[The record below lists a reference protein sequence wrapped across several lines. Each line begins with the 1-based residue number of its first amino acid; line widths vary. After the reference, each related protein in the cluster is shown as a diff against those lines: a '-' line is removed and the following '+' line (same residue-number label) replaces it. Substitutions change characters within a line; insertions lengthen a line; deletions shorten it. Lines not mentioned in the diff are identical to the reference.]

1 MSAPNAASVTCE
13 SINDNFQRETGRIA
27 LGTHRL
33 GLYKDPYLR
42 FVNQSAFPDHMG
54 AIITNTIAQRSLATG
69 SGWSDIGITGGV
81 EVCSETQSSVTN
93 SCLAPV
99 KKVGY
104 AFDQKTF
111 KLRHQAVESDWICLE
126 DVRTSAFPID
136 DVNNYI
142 KILAD
147 NINVEWIKRYDND
160 YLENATKLSVE
171 AGLDQTT
178 TGITFDSDGLAKIS
192 GLTAPTS
199 VLTTGVLRAV
209 YDTLYT
215 DNAGDDGDAVTD
227 DGSPVF
233 NIFSER
239 ATVEQLVKI
248 NEDILQDIRCSDRV
262 NDLLGPNGNMLLPK
276 KSYAGY
282 VFHSRPFPKRFNDG
296 AGADAGKLVE
306 VPPYITAS
314 ATKGTKAIVNPAYK
328 NAKYTSTVIFHPKAM
343 EWLVPNPNLKVG
355 KLVYDA
361 QNYRGDFR
369 WINEYDKQCNPDKNS
384 GYWRAK
390 MACAVKQIFPQW
402 GYYIIHLRCSLA
414 GDLVPCASGSGYGY
428 LVP

>member
-1 MSAPNAASVTCE
+1 MSAPTGLTCE

-42 FVNQSAFPDHMG
+42 LVSQSAFPDHMG
-54 AIITNTIAQRSLATG
+54 AIIKNTIAQRTIATG
-69 SGWSDIGITGGV
+69 TSWEDVGVTGVSG
-81 EVCSETQSSVTN
+81 ETN

-104 AFDQKTF
+104 AFDQKDF
-111 KLRHQAVESDWICLE
+111 RLRHQAVESNWICLE

-147 NINVEWIKRYDND
+147 NVNVEWIKRYDND
-160 YLENATKLSVE
+160 YLANVNILSVE
-171 AGLDQTT
+171 AGFDTQIG
-178 TGITFDSDGLAKIS
+178 TGVAFTNDLATIT

-199 VLTTGVLRAV
+199 VLTTGVLRQI

-233 NIFSER
+233 NVMSDR
-239 ATVEQLVKI
+239 ATIEQLVKL
-248 NEDILQDIRCSDRV
+248 NEDIRQDIRWSDRI

-296 AGADAGKLVE
+296 AEGALVE
-306 VPPYITAS
+306 VPPYVSAGAS
-314 ATKGTKAIVNPAYK
+314 VNGQTKYVVNPAYK

-355 KLVYDA
+355 KLSYDA

-369 WINEYDKQCNPDKNS
+369 WINEFDKTCNPDKNS

-390 MACAVKQIFPQW
+390 MACAVKQIYPQW
-402 GYYIIHLRCSLA
+402 GYYIVHLRCSLA

>member
-1 MSAPNAASVTCE
+1 MSAPTGLSCE
-13 SINDNFQRETGRIA
+13 SINDNFSRETGRIA

-42 FVNQSAFPDHMG
+42 LVSQSAFPDGMG
-54 AIITNTIAQRSLATG
+54 AIIKNTIAQRTVATG
-69 SGWSDIGITGGV
+69 SGWEDVGVTGVSG
-81 EVCSETQSSVTN
+81 ETN

-104 AFDQKTF
+104 AFDQKDF
-111 KLRHQAVESDWICLE
+111 RLRHQAVESNYICLE

-147 NINVEWIKRYDND
+147 NVNVEWIKRYDND
-160 YLENATKLSVE
+160 YLANVNQLSVE
-171 AGLDQTT
+171 AGFDTQIG
-178 TGITFDSDGLAKIS
+178 TGVTFSGDLATIT

-199 VLTTGVLRAV
+199 VLTTGVLRQI

-233 NIFSER
+233 NVMSDR
-239 ATVEQLVKI
+239 ATIEQLVKL
-248 NEDILQDIRCSDRV
+248 NEDIRQDIRWSDRV
-262 NDLLGPNGNMLLPK
+262 NDLLGPNGQMLLPK

-296 AGADAGKLVE
+296 AEGALVE
-306 VPPYITAS
+306 VPPYVSAGAS
-314 ATKGTKAIVNPAYK
+314 VNGQTKYVVNPAYK

-355 KLVYDA
+355 KLTYDA

-369 WINEYDKQCNPDKNS
+369 WINEFDKTCNPDKNS

-390 MACAVKQIFPQW
+390 MACAVKQIFPEW
-402 GYYIIHLRCSLA
+402 GYYLIHLRCSLA
-414 GDLVPCASGSGYGY
+414 NDLVPCASGSGYGY

>member
-1 MSAPNAASVTCE
+1 MSAQTATTCE

-27 LGTHRL
+27 LGTYRL
-33 GLYKDPYLR
+33 GLYKDPFLR
-42 FVNQSAFPDHMG
+42 FVTQSAFPDNMG
-54 AIITNTIAQRSLATG
+54 AIVTNTIAQRTVAVG
-69 SGWSDIGITGGV
+69 SGWEDVGVTGVSG
-81 EVCSETQSSVTN
+81 ETN

-99 KKVGY
+99 KTVGY

-111 KLRHQAVESDWICLE
+111 KLRHQAIESNWICLE

-147 NINVEWIKRYDND
+147 NVNKEWIERYDND
-160 YLENATKLSVE
+160 YLAFSTKVSVE
-171 AGLDQTT
+171 PGLSESTST
-178 TGITFDSDGLAKIS
+178 S
-192 GLTAPTS
+192 GFTSALPAPTS
-199 VLTTGVLRAV
+199 VLTLGVLREI
-209 YDTLYT
+209 YDRLYQ

-233 NIFSER
+233 NVFAER
-239 ATVEQLVKI
+239 ATIENLIKLNDDVR
-248 NEDILQDIRCSDRV
+248 QDIRWSDRV
-262 NDLLGPNGNMLLPK
+262 NDLLGANGSSLLPR
-276 KSYAGY
+276 KSYGGY
-282 VFHSRPFPKRFNDG
+282 VFHSRPFPKRFNDDG
-296 AGADAGKLVE
+296 AGGFTEVAPYVSAGASVNGQNK
-306 VPPYITAS
+306 YI
-314 ATKGTKAIVNPAYK
+314 INPAYK
-328 NAKYTSTVIFHPKAM
+328 AAKYTSTVIFHPKAM

-369 WINEYDKQCNPDKNS
+369 WINEYDKNCNPDKNS

-402 GYYIIHLRCSLA
+402 GYYLIHLRCNLA
-414 GDLVPCASGSGYGY
+414 SDLVACPSGAGYGY
-428 LVP
+428 LAG

>member
-1 MSAPNAASVTCE
+1 MSAPSGLTCE

-42 FVNQSAFPDHMG
+42 LVTQSAFPDGMG
-54 AIITNTIAQRSLATG
+54 AIIKNTIAQRTVATG
-69 SGWSDIGITGGV
+69 SGWEDVGVTGVSG
-81 EVCSETQSSVTN
+81 ETN

-104 AFDQKTF
+104 AFDQKDF
-111 KLRHQAVESDWICLE
+111 RLRHQAVESNYICLE

-147 NINVEWIKRYDND
+147 NVNVEWIKRYDND
-160 YLENATKLSVE
+160 YLANVNILSVE
-171 AGLDQTT
+171 AGFDTQIG
-178 TGITFDSDGLAKIS
+178 TGITFSNDLATIT

-199 VLTTGVLRAV
+199 VLTTGVLRQI
-209 YDTLYT
+209 YDALYT

-233 NIFSER
+233 NVMADR
-239 ATVEQLVKI
+239 ATVEQLVKL
-248 NEDILQDIRCSDRV
+248 NEDIRQDIRWSDRI
-262 NDLLGPNGNMLLPK
+262 NDLLGPNGHMLLPK

-296 AGADAGKLVE
+296 AEGTLVE
-306 VPPYITAS
+306 VAPYVSAGAS
-314 ATKGTKAIVNPAYK
+314 VNGQTKFVVNPAYK

-355 KLVYDA
+355 KLTYDA

-369 WINEYDKQCNPDKNS
+369 WINEFDKTCNPDKNS

-402 GYYIIHLRCSLA
+402 GYYLIHLRCSLA

>member
-1 MSAPNAASVTCE
+1 MSAPSGLTCE

-42 FVNQSAFPDHMG
+42 LVTQSAFPDGMG
-54 AIITNTIAQRSLATG
+54 AIIKNTIAQRTVATG
-69 SGWSDIGITGGV
+69 SGWEDVGVTGVSG
-81 EVCSETQSSVTN
+81 ETN

-104 AFDQKTF
+104 AFDQKDF
-111 KLRHQAVESDWICLE
+111 RLRHQAVESNYICLE

-147 NINVEWIKRYDND
+147 NVNVEWIKRYDND
-160 YLENATKLSVE
+160 YLANVNILSVE
-171 AGLDQTT
+171 AGFDTQIG
-178 TGITFDSDGLAKIS
+178 TGITFSNDLATIT

-199 VLTTGVLRAV
+199 VLTTGVLRQI
-209 YDTLYT
+209 YDALYT

-233 NIFSER
+233 NVMADR
-239 ATVEQLVKI
+239 ATVEQLVKL
-248 NEDILQDIRCSDRV
+248 NEDIRQDIRWSDRI
-262 NDLLGPNGNMLLPK
+262 NDLLGPNGHMLLPK

-296 AGADAGKLVE
+296 AEGTLVE
-306 VPPYITAS
+306 VAPYVSAGAS
-314 ATKGTKAIVNPAYK
+314 VNGQTKFVVNPAYK

-355 KLVYDA
+355 KLTYDA

-369 WINEYDKQCNPDKNS
+369 WINEFDKTCNPDKNS

-414 GDLVPCASGSGYGY
+414 NDLVPCASGAGYGY

>member
-1 MSAPNAASVTCE
+1 MSAQVATSCE
-13 SINDNFQRETGRIA
+13 AISDQFVREQGRVA

-42 FVNQSAFPDHMG
+42 LVTQSAFPDHMG
-54 AIITNTIAQRSLATG
+54 KTITNVVAQRTIATG
-69 SGWSDIGITGGV
+69 SGWEEMGISGDPT
-81 EVCSETQSSVTN
+81 SADN
-93 SCLAPV
+93 SCLPPV

-104 AFDQKTF
+104 AFDTKTF
-111 KLRHQAVESDWICLE
+111 SLRHQAVESDWICLE
-126 DVRTSAFPID
+126 DLRTSAFPID
-136 DVNNYI
+136 DINNYV
-142 KILAD
+142 KSLAD
-147 NINVEWIKRYDND
+147 NVNVEWIKRYDND
-160 YLENATKLSVE
+160 YLSHVNILSVE
-171 AGLDQTT
+171 AG
-178 TGITFDSDGLAKIS
+178 FDSQIGTGVTFSGDAATIT

-199 VLTTGVLRAV
+199 VLTTGVLRQI

-233 NIFSER
+233 NVMSDR
-239 ATVEQLVKI
+239 ATIEQLVKI
-248 NEDILQDIRCSDRV
+248 NEDIRQDIRWSDRV
-262 NDLLGPNGNMLLPK
+262 NDLLGPNGQMLLPK

-296 AGADAGKLVE
+296 DGGTLVE
-306 VPPYITAS
+306 VAPYITTGAF
-314 ATKGTKAIVNPAYK
+314 KGTKAVVNPAYK

-355 KLVYDA
+355 KAVYEA

-369 WINEYDKQCNPDKNS
+369 WLAEYDKHCNPDRNS

-414 GDLVPCASGSGYGY
+414 NDLVPCASGSGYGY

>member
-1 MSAPNAASVTCE
+1 MSAPVATSCE

-27 LGTHRL
+27 LGTYRL

-42 FVNQSAFPDHMG
+42 FVTQSAFPDHMG
-54 AIITNTIAQRSLATG
+54 AIVTNTIAQRTVAVG
-69 SGWSDIGITGGV
+69 SGWEDVGVTGV
-81 EVCSETQSSVTN
+81 SSETN

-99 KKVGY
+99 KTVGY

-111 KLRHQAVESDWICLE
+111 RLRHQAIESNWICLE

-147 NINVEWIKRYDND
+147 NVNKEWIERYDND
-160 YLENATKLSVE
+160 YLAFSTKVSVE
-171 AGLDQTT
+171 PGLSESTST
-178 TGITFDSDGLAKIS
+178 S
-192 GLTAPTS
+192 GFTSALPAPTS
-199 VLTTGVLRAV
+199 VLTLGVLREI
-209 YDTLYT
+209 YDRLYQ

-233 NIFSER
+233 NVFAER
-239 ATVEQLVKI
+239 ATIENLIKLNDDVR
-248 NEDILQDIRCSDRV
+248 QDIRWSDRV
-262 NDLLGPNGNMLLPK
+262 NDLLGANGSSLLPK
-276 KSYAGY
+276 KSYGGY
-282 VFHSRPFPKRFNDG
+282 VFHSRPFPKRFNDNG
-296 AGADAGKLVE
+296 SGGYTEVAPYVSAGASVNGQNK
-306 VPPYITAS
+306 YI
-314 ATKGTKAIVNPAYK
+314 INPAYK
-328 NAKYTSTVIFHPKAM
+328 AAKYTSTVIFHPKAM

-369 WINEYDKQCNPDKNS
+369 WINEYDKNCNPDKNS

-402 GYYIIHLRCSLA
+402 GYYILHLRCNLA
-414 GDLVPCASGSGYGY
+414 SDLVACPSGAGYGY
-428 LVP
+428 LA

>member
-1 MSAPNAASVTCE
+1 MSAPANITCQD
-13 SINDNFQRETGRIA
+13 INDNFVRETGRVA
-27 LGTHRL
+27 LGVHRL

-42 FVNQSAFPDHMG
+42 LVTQSAFPDHMG
-54 AIITNTIAQRSLATG
+54 SIIKNTISQRTIATG
-69 SGWSDIGITGGV
+69 SGWEDVGISNG
-81 EVCSETQSSVTN
+81 SENN
-93 SCLAPV
+93 SCLPPV

-104 AFDQKTF
+104 AFDQKDF
-111 KLRHQAVESDWICLE
+111 RLRHQAVESNWICLE

-142 KILAD
+142 KILAE
-147 NINVEWIKRYDND
+147 NVNVEWIKRYDND
-160 YLENATKLSVE
+160 YISNVNVLSVE
-171 AGLDQTT
+171 AG
-178 TGITFDSDGLAKIS
+178 FDSQVGLGATGSITNDLATIS
-192 GLTAPTS
+192 DLTAPTS
-199 VLTTGVLRAV
+199 VLTTGVLRQI

-233 NIFSER
+233 NVMSDR
-239 ATVEQLVKI
+239 ATIEQLVKL
-248 NEDILQDIRCSDRV
+248 NEDIRQDIRWSDRI
-262 NDLLGPNGNMLLPK
+262 NDLLGPNGHMLLPK

-296 AGADAGKLVE
+296 EGGTLVE
-306 VPPYITAS
+306 VPPYVS
-314 ATKGTKAIVNPAYK
+314 AGPSVNGQTKYIVNPAYK

-355 KLVYDA
+355 KLSYDA

-369 WINEYDKQCNPDKNS
+369 WINEFDSACNPDKNS

-390 MACAVKQIFPQW
+390 MACAVKQIYPQW
-402 GYYIIHLRCSLA
+402 GYYLIHLRCSLA

>member
-1 MSAPNAASVTCE
+1 MSAQTATTCE
-13 SINDNFQRETGRIA
+13 AINDNFQRETGRIA

-42 FVNQSAFPDHMG
+42 FVTQSAFPDNMG
-54 AIITNTIAQRSLATG
+54 KTITNTIAQRTVATG
-69 SGWSDIGITGGV
+69 SGWEVIGVTGEAG
-81 EVCSETQSSVTN
+81 QDN

-111 KLRHQAVESDWICLE
+111 SLRHQAIESDWICLE

-147 NINVEWIKRYDND
+147 NVNVEWIKRYDDD
-160 YLENATKLSVE
+160 YYATVTKISVE
-171 AGLDQTT
+171 AGLAETA
-178 TGITFDSDGLAKIS
+178 GSTFGSLPN
-192 GLTAPTS
+192 PTS
-199 VLTTGVLRAV
+199 VLTVGVLREL
-209 YDTLYT
+209 YDRLYQN
-215 DNAGDDGDAVTD
+215 NAGDDGDAVTD

-233 NIFSER
+233 NVFAER
-239 ATVEQLVKI
+239 ATIENLIKL
-248 NEDILQDIRCSDRV
+248 NEDVRQDIRYSDRV
-262 NDLLGPNGNMLLPK
+262 NDLMGPNGSSLLPK
-276 KSYAGY
+276 KAYGGF
-282 VFHSRPFPKRFNDG
+282 VFHSRPFPKRFNDDG
-296 AGADAGKLVE
+296 AGGYTE
-306 VPPYITAS
+306 VVPYIAAS
-314 ATKGTKAIVNPAYK
+314 GAVKGTKYIINPAYK
-328 NAKYTSTVIFHPKAM
+328 AAKYTSTVIFHPKAV

-369 WINEYDKQCNPDKNS
+369 WINEYDKNCNPDKNS

-390 MACAVKQIFPQW
+390 MACAAKQIFPEF
-402 GYYIIHLRCSLA
+402 GYYLLHLRCNLA
-414 GDLVPCASGSGYGY
+414 GDLVACPSGSGYGY
-428 LVP
+428 LAG

>member
-1 MSAPNAASVTCE
+1 MSAQAATTCE
-13 SINDNFQRETGRIA
+13 AINDNFVRETGRIA

-42 FVNQSAFPDHMG
+42 LVTQSAFPDNMG
-54 AIITNTIAQRSLATG
+54 KTITNIIARRTIASG
-69 SGWSDIGITGGV
+69 SGWEEVGISGTPTSSD
-81 EVCSETQSSVTN
+81 N
-93 SCLAPV
+93 ACLAPV

-104 AFDQKTF
+104 AFDQKNF
-111 KLRHQAVESDWICLE
+111 SLRHQAVESDWICLE

-147 NINVEWIKRYDND
+147 NVNVEWIKRYDND
-160 YLENATKLSVE
+160 YISNVNVMSVE
-171 AGLDQTT
+171 AGFDKQTGLGS
-178 TGITFDSDGLAKIS
+178 TGSITNDLATISD
-192 GLTAPTS
+192 LTAPTS
-199 VLTTGVLRAV
+199 VLTTGVLRQI
-209 YDTLYT
+209 YDTLYA

-233 NIFSER
+233 NVMSDR
-239 ATVEQLVKI
+239 ATIEQLVKLNDEI
-248 NEDILQDIRCSDRV
+248 RMDIRWSDRV
-262 NDLLGPNGNMLLPK
+262 NDLLGPNGQMLLPK

-296 AGADAGKLVE
+296 AGGTLVE
-306 VPPYITAS
+306 VAPYITDS
-314 ATKGTKAIVNPAYK
+314 AFKGTKAIVNPAYK

-369 WINEYDKQCNPDKNS
+369 WINEYDKNCNPDKNS

-390 MACAVKQIFPQW
+390 MACAVKQIFPEW

>member
-1 MSAPNAASVTCE
+1 MSAQVATSCE
-13 SINDNFQRETGRIA
+13 AISDHFVRETGRVA

-42 FVNQSAFPDHMG
+42 LVTQSAFPDHMG
-54 AIITNTIAQRSLATG
+54 KTITNVIAQRSIATG
-69 SGWSDIGITGGV
+69 SGWEEVGVTGESG
-81 EVCSETQSSVTN
+81 QDN
-93 SCLAPV
+93 SCLPPV

-104 AFDQKTF
+104 AFDTKTF
-111 KLRHQAVESDWICLE
+111 SLRHQAVESDWICLE
-126 DVRTSAFPID
+126 DLRTSAFPID
-136 DVNNYI
+136 DINNYV
-142 KILAD
+142 KMLAD
-147 NINVEWIKRYDND
+147 NVNVEWIKRYDND
-160 YLENATKLSVE
+160 YLANVNVLSVE
-171 AGLDQTT
+171 PGFDTST
-178 TGITFDSDGLAKIS
+178 SSITFTNDLATIT

-199 VLTTGVLRAV
+199 VLTTGVLRQI

-233 NIFSER
+233 NVMADR
-239 ATVEQLVKI
+239 ATVEQLVKL
-248 NEDILQDIRCSDRV
+248 NEDIRQDIRWSDRI
-262 NDLLGPNGNMLLPK
+262 NDLLGSNGQMLLPK

-296 AGADAGKLVE
+296 PEGTLVE
-306 VPPYITAS
+306 VAPYITDS

-355 KLVYDA
+355 KVTYDA

-369 WINEYDKQCNPDKNS
+369 WLAEYDRNCNPDRNS

-390 MACAVKQIFPQW
+390 MACAVKQIYPQW

>member
-1 MSAPNAASVTCE
+1 MSAPTGLSCE
-13 SINDNFQRETGRIA
+13 SINDNFSRETGRIA

-42 FVNQSAFPDHMG
+42 LVSQSAFPDHMG
-54 AIITNTIAQRSLATG
+54 AIIKNTIAQRTIATG
-69 SGWSDIGITGGV
+69 SGWEDVGVTGVSG
-81 EVCSETQSSVTN
+81 ETN

-104 AFDQKTF
+104 AFDQKDF
-111 KLRHQAVESDWICLE
+111 RLRHQAVESNWICLE

-147 NINVEWIKRYDND
+147 NVNVEWIKRYDND
-160 YLENATKLSVE
+160 YLANVNQLSVE
-171 AGLDQTT
+171 AGFDTQIG
-178 TGITFDSDGLAKIS
+178 TGVTFSNDLATIT

-199 VLTTGVLRAV
+199 VLTTGVLRQI

-233 NIFSER
+233 NVMSDR
-239 ATVEQLVKI
+239 ATIEQLVKL
-248 NEDILQDIRCSDRV
+248 NEDIRQDIRWSDRI

-296 AGADAGKLVE
+296 AEGALVE
-306 VPPYITAS
+306 VPPYVSAGAS
-314 ATKGTKAIVNPAYK
+314 VNGQTKYVVNPAYK

-355 KLVYDA
+355 KLTYDA

-369 WINEYDKQCNPDKNS
+369 WINEFDKTCNPDKNS

-390 MACAVKQIFPQW
+390 MACAVKQIFPEW
-402 GYYIIHLRCSLA
+402 GYYLIHLRCSLA

>member
-1 MSAPNAASVTCE
+1 MSAPTGLTCE

-42 FVNQSAFPDHMG
+42 LVSQSAFPDHMG
-54 AIITNTIAQRSLATG
+54 AIIKNTIAQRTIATG
-69 SGWSDIGITGGV
+69 SGWEDVGVTGVSG
-81 EVCSETQSSVTN
+81 ETN

-104 AFDQKTF
+104 AFDQKDF
-111 KLRHQAVESDWICLE
+111 RLRHQAVESNWICLE

-147 NINVEWIKRYDND
+147 NVNVEWIKRYDND
-160 YLENATKLSVE
+160 YLANVNILSVE
-171 AGLDQTT
+171 AGFDTQIG
-178 TGITFDSDGLAKIS
+178 TGVAFTNDLATIT

-199 VLTTGVLRAV
+199 VLTTGVLRQI

-233 NIFSER
+233 NVMSDR
-239 ATVEQLVKI
+239 ATIEQLVKL
-248 NEDILQDIRCSDRV
+248 NEDIRQDIRWSDRI

-296 AGADAGKLVE
+296 AEGALVE
-306 VPPYITAS
+306 VPPYVSAGAS
-314 ATKGTKAIVNPAYK
+314 VNGQTKYVVNPAYK

-355 KLVYDA
+355 KLSYDA

-369 WINEYDKQCNPDKNS
+369 WINEFDKTCNPDKNS

-390 MACAVKQIFPQW
+390 MACAVKQIYPQW
-402 GYYIIHLRCSLA
+402 GYYLIHLRCSLA